1 MIIEE
6 LNQELREAVKKFSK
20 EKGLDIISKDKDIEF
35 EISDDINRAHFS
47 SSSPL
52 KLAKFFKT
60 NPVELAKDISA
71 KINHK
76 AISKYSVEGAG
87 FINIFINK
95 NYISDEVKKV
105 LKYNEEWGKK
115 KLKKERVLVEFVS
128 SNPTGP
134 LHIGHARGAVLGNII
149 SNLLSNQGHEVTKE
163 YYVNDAGR
171 QINILALSIMLETF
185 QNKINKEGLY
195 QGSYIK
201 DLAKKFMEAKLVD
214 EINNPLDKFSDDP
227 DERIDQLISHY
238 KKDSPKTWI
247 QIRYFS
253 VNEMIKL
260 IKDDLLRM
268 GILHDEWFYESSLG
282 SIEKKGSS
290 VTKALDELVKSKN
303 TFEKDGAIWFE
314 GTKYGDDKDRVLLRA
329 NKEPTYYLTDVGYH
343 KDKIDRNYDHYINIF
358 GADHHGYVTRLTSAF
373 NLIKKP
379 KQNIEHILYQLVNL
393 YEGGRKNTMSTR
405 KGKFLSLNDLL
416 SEYNSD
422 LIKFFF
428 LEKKYDHE
436 IDFDTKLAKE
446 NSKNNPYFYT
456 MYAYVRS
463 CSILEK
469 RKPNLDKNLDKNELI
484 KNYDLLSK
492 IINFPIYLEKFTL
505 ERSPHSLVHFTKEL
519 AANYHSFYE
528 QNPVITDNQEESNA
542 RLLITKATSI
552 VLKNSFKIIGVT
564 PLEKM

>member
-6 LNQELREAVKKFSK
+6 LNQELREAVKKLSK
-20 EKGLDIISKDKDIEF
+20 ERDLDIIPKNKYIEF

-379 KQNIEHILYQLVNL
+379 NQNIEHILYQLVNL

>member
-6 LNQELREAVKKFSK
+6 LNQKLREAVKKFSK
-20 EKGLDIISKDKDIEF
+20 EKGLDIIPKDKDIEF

-60 NPVELAKDISA
+60 NPVELAKDICE

-76 AISKYSVEGAG
+76 AISKSSVEGAG

-95 NYISDEVKKV
+95 NYISDEVEKV

-149 SNLLSNQGHEVTKE
+149 SNLLSNQGYEVTKE

-185 QNKINKEGLY
+185 QNNINKEGLY
-195 QGSYIK
+195 QGDYIK
-201 DLAKKFMEAKLVD
+201 DLAKKFMAAKLVN
-214 EINNPLDKFSDDP
+214 EVNNPLEKFSDDP

-238 KKDSPKTWI
+238 KKDSPETWNL
-247 QIRYFS
+247 IRDFS

-260 IKDDLLRM
+260 IKDDLSRM
-268 GILHDEWFYESSLG
+268 EILHDEWFYESSLG
-282 SIEKKGSS
+282 SIEKKDSS
-290 VTKALDELVKSKN
+290 VAKALDEIVKSKN

-343 KDKIDRNYDHYINIF
+343 KDKIDRNYDHYINVF
-358 GADHHGYVTRLTSAF
+358 GADHHGYVARLTSAF

-393 YEGGRKNTMSTR
+393 YEDGRKNTMSTR

-416 SEYNSD
+416 NEFNSD

-456 MYAYVRS
+456 MYAYVRC

-469 RKPNLDKNLDKNELI
+469 KKPNLDNNSDKNELV
-484 KNYDLLSK
+484 KNYDLISK
-492 IINFPIYLEKFTL
+492 IINFPIYLEKFSS

-528 QNPVITDNQEESNA
+528 QNSVITDNQEESNA

>member
-6 LNQELREAVKKFSK
+6 LNQELRETVKKFSK
-20 EKGLDIISKDKDIEF
+20 EKDLDVIFKEKDIEF

-47 SSSPL
+47 SSAPL

-60 NPVELAKDISA
+60 NPVELAKNISE

-76 AISKYSVEGAG
+76 AISKSSVEGAG
-87 FINIFINK
+87 FINIFINQHH
-95 NYISDEVKKV
+95 ISDEVKKV
-105 LKYNEEWGKK
+105 LKYDKEWGKK
-115 KLKKERVLVEFVS
+115 NLKKGKVLVEFVS

-149 SNLLSNQGHEVTKE
+149 SNLLSNEGYEVTKE

-171 QINILALSIMLETF
+171 QINILALSVLLETF
-185 QNKINKEGLY
+185 PNKINREGLY
-195 QGSYIK
+195 LGNYIK
-201 DLAKKFMEAKLVD
+201 DLAKKFVKSKLVYFVN
-214 EINNPLDKFSDDP
+214 EPEKILSSDT
-227 DERIDQLISHY
+227 EEKIDQLITYY
-238 KKDSPKTWI
+238 KEGSPKTWK
-247 QIRYFS
+247 QIKDFS
-253 VNEMIKL
+253 VKEMIVL
-260 IKDDLLRM
+260 IKADLLKM
-268 GILHDEWFYESSLG
+268 EIIHDNWFYESSLG
-282 SIEKKGSS
+282 SVEKKSS
-290 VTKALDELVKSKN
+290 SLAKALDIIVKSKN
-303 TFEKDGAIWFE
+303 TLEKDGAIWFQ
-314 GTKYGDDKDRVLLRA
+314 GTKFGDDKNRVLLRA

-343 KDKIDRNYDHYINIF
+343 KNKIDRNFDHYINIF
-358 GADHHGYVTRLTSAF
+358 GADHHGYVARLTSAF
-373 NLIKKP
+373 NLIKKSN
-379 KQNIEHILYQLVNL
+379 QDIEHILYQLVNL
-393 YEGGRKNTMSTR
+393 YEGGRKSTMSTR
-405 KGKFLSLNDLL
+405 RGKFLSLADLL
-416 SEYNSD
+416 NEFNSD

-436 IDFDTKLAKE
+436 IDFDTMLAKE

-456 MYAYVRS
+456 MYAYVRC

-469 RKPNLDKNLDKNELI
+469 RKPNLNKNLDTNELL
-484 KNYDLLSK
+484 KNYELLSK
-492 IINFPIYLEKFTL
+492 IINFPFYLEKFTL
-505 ERSPHSLVHFTKEL
+505 ERSPHSLVHFTKEV

>member
-6 LNQELREAVKKFSK
+6 LNQELREVVKKFSL
-20 EKGLDIISKDKDIEF
+20 EKGLDVVFKDKDIEF
-35 EISDDINRAHFS
+35 EISNDINRAHFS

-52 KLAKFFKT
+52 KLAKFFKI
-60 NPVELAKDISA
+60 NPVELAKNISER
-71 KINHK
+71 INHK
-76 AISKYSVEGAG
+76 AISKSSVEGAG
-87 FINIFINK
+87 FINVFVNK
-95 NYISDEVKKV
+95 IHISDEIEKV
-105 LKYNEEWGKK
+105 LKYDEKWGKK
-115 KLKKERVLVEFVS
+115 KIKKGKVLVEFVS

-134 LHIGHARGAVLGNII
+134 LHIGHARGAVLGNVI
-149 SNLLSNQGHEVTKE
+149 SNLLSNQGYEVSKE

-201 DLAKKFMEAKLVD
+201 DLAQKFMAAKLID
-214 EINNPLDKFSDDP
+214 EVNNTLDKFSDEP

-238 KKDSPKTWI
+238 KTNSPETWI
-247 QIRYFS
+247 QIRDFS

-260 IKDDLLRM
+260 IKDDLSRM
-268 GILHDEWFYESSLG
+268 EILHDEWFYESSLG
-282 SIEKKGSS
+282 SIEKKESS
-290 VTKALDELVKSKN
+290 VAKALDEIIRSKN
-303 TFEKDGAIWFE
+303 TFEKDGAIWFK

-393 YEGGRKNTMSTR
+393 YEGGRKSTMSTR
-405 KGKFLSLNDLL
+405 KGKFLSLKDLL
-416 SEYNSD
+416 NEFNSD

-456 MYAYVRS
+456 MYAYVRC

-469 RKPNLDKNLDKNELI
+469 KRPDLDKNLDKDELL
-484 KNYDLLSK
+484 KNYDLVSK

-528 QNPVITDNQEESNA
+528 QNSVITDNHEESNS

-564 PLEKM
+564 PLNKM

>member
-6 LNQELREAVKKFSK
+6 LNQELREAVKKLSK
-20 EKGLDIISKDKDIEF
+20 ERDLDIIPKDKDIEF

-379 KQNIEHILYQLVNL
+379 NQNIEHILYQLVNL

-492 IINFPIYLEKFTL
+492 IINFPIYLEKFTS

-528 QNPVITDNQEESNA
+528 QNPVITNNQEESNA

-552 VLKNSFKIIGVT
+552 VLKNSFRIIGVT

>member
-20 EKGLDIISKDKDIEF
+20 EKDLGVIFKEKDIEF

-47 SSSPL
+47 SSAPL

-60 NPVELAKDISA
+60 NPTELAKNISE

-76 AISKYSVEGAG
+76 AISKSSVEGAG
-87 FINIFINK
+87 FINIFINQRH
-95 NYISDEVKKV
+95 ISDEVKKV
-105 LKYNEEWGKK
+105 LKYDKEWGKK
-115 KLKKERVLVEFVS
+115 NLKKGKVLVEFVS

-134 LHIGHARGAVLGNII
+134 LHIGHARGAILGNIV
-149 SNLLSNQGHEVTKE
+149 SNLLSNEGYEVTKE

-171 QINILALSIMLETF
+171 QINILALSVLLETF
-185 QNKINKEGLY
+185 PNKINREGLY
-195 QGSYIK
+195 LGSYIK
-201 DLAKKFMEAKLVD
+201 DLAKKFVKSKLIYFVN
-214 EINNPLDKFSDDP
+214 EPENNLSSDT
-227 DERIDQLISHY
+227 EEKIDQLITFY
-238 KKDSPKTWI
+238 KEGSPKTWK
-247 QIRYFS
+247 QIKDFS
-253 VNEMIKL
+253 VKEMIIL
-260 IKDDLLRM
+260 IKADLM
-268 GILHDEWFYESSLG
+268 KMEIIHDNWFYESSLG
-282 SIEKKGSS
+282 SVEKKSS
-290 VTKALDELVKSKN
+290 SLAKALDIIVKSKN
-303 TFEKDGAIWFE
+303 TLKKDGAIWFQ
-314 GTKYGDDKDRVLLRA
+314 GTKFGDDKNRVLLRA

-343 KDKIDRNYDHYINIF
+343 KNKIDRNFDHYINIF

-373 NLIKKP
+373 NLIKKSN
-379 KQNIEHILYQLVNL
+379 QDIEHILYQLVNL
-393 YEGGRKNTMSTR
+393 YEGGRKSTMSTR
-405 KGKFLSLNDLL
+405 RGKFLSLADLL
-416 SEYNSD
+416 NEFNSD

-436 IDFDTKLAKE
+436 IDFDTMLAKE

-456 MYAYVRS
+456 MYAYVRC

-469 RKPNLDKNLDKNELI
+469 RKPNLNKNLDTNELL
-484 KNYDLLSK
+484 KNYELLSK
-492 IINFPIYLEKFTL
+492 IINFPFYLEKFTL
-505 ERSPHSLVHFTKEL
+505 ERSPHSLIHFTKEV

-528 QNPVITDNQEESNA
+528 QNPVITDNQKESNA

>member
-6 LNQELREAVKKFSK
+6 LNQELREAVKKFS
-20 EKGLDIISKDKDIEF
+20 EESSLDIILKDKDSAF
-35 EISDDINRAHFS
+35 EISDDIKRAHFS

-52 KLAKFFKT
+52 KLAKFFKR
-60 NPVELAKDISA
+60 NPVELAKNISE
-71 KINHK
+71 KINHE
-76 AISKYSVEGAG
+76 AISKSSVEGAG

-95 NYISDEVKKV
+95 NYISNEVEKV
-105 LKYNEEWGKK
+105 LKFDEGWGRKK
-115 KLKKERVLVEFVS
+115 VKKERVLVEFVS

-149 SNLLSNQGHEVTKE
+149 SNLLSNQGYEVTKE

-171 QINILALSIMLETF
+171 QIDILALSVLLETF
-185 QNKINKEGLY
+185 SNKINREGLY
-195 QGSYIK
+195 LGSYIK
-201 DLAKKFMEAKLVD
+201 DLAKKFVKSKLIHF
-214 EINNPLDKFSDDP
+214 INEPENNYSDDT
-227 DERIDQLISHY
+227 DEKIDQLIAYY
-238 KKDSPKTWI
+238 KANSPKNWK
-247 QIRYFS
+247 QIKDFS
-253 VNEMIKL
+253 VKEMTIL
-260 IKDDLLRM
+260 IKADLLKM
-268 GILHDEWFYESSLG
+268 EITHDSWFYESSLG
-282 SIEKKGSS
+282 SIENKSS
-290 VTKALDELVKSKN
+290 SLAKALDEIIKSKN
-303 TFEKDGAIWFE
+303 TFEKDDAIWFQ
-314 GTKYGDDKDRVLLRA
+314 GTKFGDDKDRVLLRA

-343 KDKIDRNYDHYINIF
+343 KNKIDRNFDHYVNIF

-379 KQNIEHILYQLVNL
+379 NQDIEHILYQLVNL
-393 YEGGRKNTMSTR
+393 FEGGRKNTMSTR
-405 KGKFLSLNDLL
+405 KGKFLSLADLL
-416 SEYNSD
+416 SEFSSD

-436 IDFDTKLAKE
+436 IDFDTLLAKE

-456 MYAYVRS
+456 MYAYVRC

-469 RKPNLDKNLDKNELI
+469 KKPNLDKNLDKNELL

-492 IINFPIYLEKFTL
+492 IINFPIYLENFTL

-564 PLEKM
+564 PLERM

>member
-6 LNQELREAVKKFSK
+6 LNQELKEAVKKFSE
-20 EKGLDIISKDKDIEF
+20 EKGLEIIFKDKDIEF
-35 EISDDINRAHFS
+35 EISDDIKRAHFS

-60 NPVELAKDISA
+60 NPLELAKDISE

-76 AISKYSVEGAG
+76 AISKFSVEGAG
-87 FINIFINK
+87 FINVFINE
-95 NYISDEVKKV
+95 NYISDEVERV
-105 LKYNEEWGKK
+105 LKCNEDWGKK
-115 KLKKERVLVEFVS
+115 KLKKGKVLVEFVS

-149 SNLLSNQGHEVTKE
+149 SNLLSNQGYAVTKE

-171 QINILALSIMLETF
+171 QIDILALSVLLETF
-185 QNKINKEGLY
+185 PNKINREGLY
-195 QGSYIK
+195 LGSYIK
-201 DLAKKFMEAKLVD
+201 DLAKKFVKSKWFYFVNEPEDNYSDDVD
-214 EINNPLDKFSDDP
+214 EK
-227 DERIDQLISHY
+227 IDQLIAYY
-238 KKDSPKTWI
+238 KANSLKLWKQIKD
-247 QIRYFS
+247 FS
-253 VNEMIKL
+253 VKEMIVL
-260 IKDDLLRM
+260 IKADLLKM
-268 GILHDEWFYESSLG
+268 EITHDSWFYESSLG
-282 SIEKKGSS
+282 SIGNKSS
-290 VTKALDELVKSKN
+290 SLAKALDKIIKSKN
-303 TFEKDGAIWFE
+303 TFEKDDAIWFQ
-314 GTKYGDDKDRVLLRA
+314 GTKFGDDKDRVLLRA
-329 NKEPTYYLTDVGYH
+329 NKEPTYYLTDIGYH
-343 KDKIDRNYDHYINIF
+343 KNKIDRNFDHYVNIF

-373 NLIKKP
+373 NLIKKSN
-379 KQNIEHILYQLVNL
+379 QDIEHILYQLVNL
-393 YEGGRKNTMSTR
+393 SEGGRKNTMSTR
-405 KGKFLSLNDLL
+405 KGKFLSLANLL
-416 SEYNSD
+416 SEFSSD

-428 LEKKYDHE
+428 LEKKFDHE
-436 IDFDTKLAKE
+436 IDFDTMLAKE

-456 MYAYVRS
+456 MYAYVRC

-469 RKPNLDKNLDKNELI
+469 KKPNLDKNIDKNELL

>member
-20 EKGLDIISKDKDIEF
+20 EKGLDIIPKDKDIEF

-60 NPVELAKDISA
+60 NPLELAKDISE

-76 AISKYSVEGAG
+76 AISKFSVEGAG
-87 FINIFINK
+87 FINVFINE
-95 NYISDEVKKV
+95 NYISDEVERV
-105 LKYNEEWGKK
+105 LKCNEDWGKK
-115 KLKKERVLVEFVS
+115 KLKKGKVLVEFVS

-149 SNLLSNQGHEVTKE
+149 SNLLSNQGYAVTKE

-171 QINILALSIMLETF
+171 QIDILALSVLLETF
-185 QNKINKEGLY
+185 PNKINREGLY
-195 QGSYIK
+195 LGSYIK
-201 DLAKKFMEAKLVD
+201 DLAKKFVKSKWFYFVNEPEDNYSDDVD
-214 EINNPLDKFSDDP
+214 EK
-227 DERIDQLISHY
+227 IDQLIAYY
-238 KKDSPKTWI
+238 KANSLKLWKQIKD
-247 QIRYFS
+247 FS
-253 VNEMIKL
+253 VKEMIVL
-260 IKDDLLRM
+260 IKADLLKM
-268 GILHDEWFYESSLG
+268 EITHDNWFYESSLG
-282 SIEKKGSS
+282 SIGNKSS
-290 VTKALDELVKSKN
+290 SLANALDEIIKSKN
-303 TFEKDGAIWFE
+303 TFEKDDAIWFQ
-314 GTKYGDDKDRVLLRA
+314 GTKFGDDKDRVLLRA
-329 NKEPTYYLTDVGYH
+329 NKEPTYYLTDIGYH
-343 KDKIDRNYDHYINIF
+343 KNKIDRNFDHYVNIF

-373 NLIKKP
+373 NLIKKSN
-379 KQNIEHILYQLVNL
+379 QDIEHILYQLVNL
-393 YEGGRKNTMSTR
+393 SEGGRKNTMSTR
-405 KGKFLSLNDLL
+405 KGKFLSLANLL
-416 SEYNSD
+416 SEFSSD

-428 LEKKYDHE
+428 LEKKFDHE
-436 IDFDTKLAKE
+436 IDFDTMLAKE

-456 MYAYVRS
+456 MYAYVRC

-469 RKPNLDKNLDKNELI
+469 KKPNLDKNIDKNELL

>member
-6 LNQELREAVKKFSK
+6 LNKELKKAVKKFS
-20 EKGLDIISKDKDIEF
+20 EEMGLEVVLKDRDIEF
-35 EISDDINRAHFS
+35 EISDDIDRAHFS

-60 NPVELAKDISA
+60 NPVELAKNISQ

-76 AISKYSVEGAG
+76 AISKSSVEGAG

-95 NYISDEVKKV
+95 KYISDEVKKV
-105 LKYNEEWGKK
+105 LKCDEEWGKK
-115 KLKKERVLVEFVS
+115 KLKKGKVLVEFVS

-149 SNLLSNQGHEVTKE
+149 SNLLSNQGYEVTKE

-201 DLAKKFMEAKLVD
+201 DLAKKFMIAKLID
-214 EINNPLDKFSDDP
+214 EVSNPPDKFSDDP
-227 DERIDQLISHY
+227 DERIDQLISFY
-238 KKDSPKTWI
+238 KKNSSEIWI
-247 QIRYFS
+247 QIRDFS

-260 IKDDLLRM
+260 IKEDLSRM
-268 GILHDEWFYESSLG
+268 EIHHDEWFYESSLG
-282 SIEKKGSS
+282 SIEKKESS
-290 VTKALDELVKSKN
+290 VAKALDEIIKSKN

-314 GTKYGDDKDRVLLRA
+314 GTKHGDDKDRVLLRA
-329 NKEPTYYLTDVGYH
+329 NKEPTYYLTDIGYH
-343 KDKIDRNYDHYINIF
+343 KDKIDRNFDHYINIF
-358 GADHHGYVTRLTSAF
+358 GADHHGYVARLTSAF
-373 NLIKKP
+373 DLLKKP

-405 KGKFLSLNDLL
+405 KGKFLSLNNLL
-416 SEYNSD
+416 NEFNSD

-456 MYAYVRS
+456 MYAYVRC
-463 CSILEK
+463 CSILK
-469 RKPNLDKNLDKNELI
+469 KKTPNLDKISDENELL

-492 IINFPIYLEKFTL
+492 IINFPIYLERFAL

-519 AANYHSFYE
+519 ASNYHSFYE
-528 QNPVITDNQEESNA
+528 QNPVITDNQEKSNA

-552 VLKNSFKIIGVT
+552 VLRNSFKIIGVS

>member
-20 EKGLDIISKDKDIEF
+20 ERDLDIIPKDKDIEF

-71 KINHK
+71 KINYK

-379 KQNIEHILYQLVNL
+379 NQNIEHILYQLVNL

-416 SEYNSD
+416 NEYSSD

>member
-6 LNQELREAVKKFSK
+6 LNQELREAVKKFS
-20 EKGLDIISKDKDIEF
+20 EESSLDIILKDKDIAF

-52 KLAKFFKT
+52 KLAKFFKR
-60 NPVELAKDISA
+60 NPVELAKNISE
-71 KINHK
+71 KINHE
-76 AISKYSVEGAG
+76 AISKSSVEGAG

-95 NYISDEVKKV
+95 NYISNEVEKV
-105 LKYNEEWGKK
+105 LKFDEGWGRKK
-115 KLKKERVLVEFVS
+115 VKKERVLVEFVS

-149 SNLLSNQGHEVTKE
+149 SNLLSNQGYEVTKE

-171 QINILALSIMLETF
+171 QIDILALSVLLETF
-185 QNKINKEGLY
+185 SNKINREGLY
-195 QGSYIK
+195 LGSYIK
-201 DLAKKFMEAKLVD
+201 DLAKKFVKSKLIHF
-214 EINNPLDKFSDDP
+214 INEPENNYSDDT
-227 DERIDQLISHY
+227 DEKIDQLIAYY
-238 KKDSPKTWI
+238 KANSPKNWK
-247 QIRYFS
+247 QIKDFS
-253 VNEMIKL
+253 VKEMTIL
-260 IKDDLLRM
+260 IKADLLKM
-268 GILHDEWFYESSLG
+268 EITHDNWFYESSLG
-282 SIEKKGSS
+282 SIENKSS
-290 VTKALDELVKSKN
+290 SLAKALDEIIKSKN
-303 TFEKDGAIWFE
+303 TFEKDDAIWFQ
-314 GTKYGDDKDRVLLRA
+314 GTKFGDDKDRVLLRA

-343 KDKIDRNYDHYINIF
+343 KNKIDRNFDHYVNIF

-379 KQNIEHILYQLVNL
+379 NQDIEHILYQLVNL
-393 YEGGRKNTMSTR
+393 FEGGRKNTMSTR
-405 KGKFLSLNDLL
+405 KGKFLSLADLL
-416 SEYNSD
+416 SEFSSD

-436 IDFDTKLAKE
+436 IDFDTLLAKE

-456 MYAYVRS
+456 MYAYVRC

-469 RKPNLDKNLDKNELI
+469 KKPNLDKNLDKNELL

-492 IINFPIYLEKFTL
+492 IINFPIYLENFTL

-564 PLEKM
+564 PLERM

>member
-6 LNQELREAVKKFSK
+6 LNQELREAVKKLSK
-20 EKGLDIISKDKDIEF
+20 ERDLDIIPKDKDIEF

-379 KQNIEHILYQLVNL
+379 NQNIEHILYQLVNL

-416 SEYNSD
+416 NEYSSD

>member
-6 LNQELREAVKKFSK
+6 LNQELKEAVKKFSE
-20 EKGLDIISKDKDIEF
+20 EKGLEIIFKDKDIEF
-35 EISDDINRAHFS
+35 EISDDIKRAHFS

-60 NPVELAKDISA
+60 NPLELAKDISE

-76 AISKYSVEGAG
+76 AISKFSVEGAG
-87 FINIFINK
+87 FINVFINE
-95 NYISDEVKKV
+95 NYISDEVERV
-105 LKYNEEWGKK
+105 LKCNEDWGKK
-115 KLKKERVLVEFVS
+115 KLKKGKVLVEFVS

-149 SNLLSNQGHEVTKE
+149 SNLLSNQGYAVTKE

-171 QINILALSIMLETF
+171 QIDILALSVLLETF
-185 QNKINKEGLY
+185 PNKINREGLY
-195 QGSYIK
+195 LGSYIK
-201 DLAKKFMEAKLVD
+201 DLAKKFVKSKWFYFVNEPEDNYSDDVD
-214 EINNPLDKFSDDP
+214 EK
-227 DERIDQLISHY
+227 IDQLIAYY
-238 KKDSPKTWI
+238 KANSLKLWKQIKD
-247 QIRYFS
+247 FS
-253 VNEMIKL
+253 VKEMIVL
-260 IKDDLLRM
+260 IKADLLKM
-268 GILHDEWFYESSLG
+268 EITHDSWFYESSLG
-282 SIEKKGSS
+282 SIGNKSS
-290 VTKALDELVKSKN
+290 SLAKALDEIIKSKN
-303 TFEKDGAIWFE
+303 TFEKDDAIWFQ
-314 GTKYGDDKDRVLLRA
+314 GTKFGDDKDRVLLRA
-329 NKEPTYYLTDVGYH
+329 NKEPTYYLTDIGYH
-343 KDKIDRNYDHYINIF
+343 KNKIDRNFDHYVNIF

-373 NLIKKP
+373 NLIKKSN
-379 KQNIEHILYQLVNL
+379 QDIEHILYQLVNL
-393 YEGGRKNTMSTR
+393 SEGGRKNTMSTR
-405 KGKFLSLNDLL
+405 KGKFLSLANLL
-416 SEYNSD
+416 SEFSSD

-428 LEKKYDHE
+428 LEKKFDHE
-436 IDFDTKLAKE
+436 IDFDTMLAKE

-456 MYAYVRS
+456 MYAYVRC

-469 RKPNLDKNLDKNELI
+469 KKPNLDKNIDKNELL

-528 QNPVITDNQEESNA
+528 QNPVITDNQKESNA